1 MRKSILISILFILC
15 CFISTKAQTT
25 TSTISL
31 SDKAEI
37 SLLTSTPWDGEIY
50 ALFGHTAIRIKDTIR
65 IESLGVKSLDVVFN
79 YGLFSFNTPNFI
91 FRFVKGETDYIVGD
105 VPFEYYLHEYRE
117 RGVGVFEQTLN
128 LTQEEKQNIFDALLI
143 NSLPEN
149 REYRYN
155 FFYDNCA
162 TRPRDIIEKHIEG
175 KIEYTPTKEDQ
186 TYRDLLWQ
194 CIDLQPWSRFGID
207 LVIGA
212 DADKTIT
219 DRQKDFLPM
228 YLMMAYEGAII
239 KTDSIDRPLLKSTQN
254 ILTATPDQAYFTI
267 LKDDRISKK
276 ILIDSP
282 FYIGCL
288 LLLLTIALSF
298 IIYNQQWYTLGK
310 IFDSILFAV
319 AGIGGCII
327 FFLMFFSEHPCTN
340 PNWNIVWLN
349 PLQLIFTFLFF
360 VKKLS
365 KYVYYYHF
373 INFASLCLFLLAW
386 CLIPQQLEIA
396 FIPYILSIGLR
407 SGMNILQYK
416 KINKKADY
424 SLPRTR

>member
-1 MRKSILISILFILC
+1 MRKAILISILFLFSC
-15 CFISTKAQTT
+15 LAFVKAETRQTT
-25 TSTISL
+25 ITL

-37 SLLTSTPWDGEIY
+37 NLLTSTPWDGEIY

-65 IESLGVKSLDVVFN
+65 IETLGMRPLDVVFN
-79 YGLFSFNTPNFI
+79 YGLFSFNTPNFV

-105 VPFEYYLHEYRE
+105 TPFDYYLHEYQE
-117 RGVGVFEQTLN
+117 RGVGVIEQTLN
-128 LTQEEKQNIFDALLI
+128 LTQEEKQDIFDALLI

-162 TRPRDIIEKHIEG
+162 TRPRDIIEKHIKG
-175 KIEYTPTKEDQ
+175 KIEYTPTQKDQ
-186 TYRDLLWQ
+186 TYRDLVWE
-194 CIDLQPWSRFGID
+194 CVDLQPWSRFGID

-212 DADKTIT
+212 DADKIIA
-219 DRQKDFLPM
+219 DRQKDFLPI
-228 YLMMAYEGAII
+228 YLMRAYQGAII
-239 KTDSIDRPLLKSTQN
+239 KTDSLSRPLLLSTHN
-254 ILTATPDQAYFTI
+254 LLTANPEQAYFTI
-267 LKDDRISKK
+267 LKDNEINRYP
-276 ILIDSP
+276 IDTP
-282 FYIGCL
+282 FYVGCL
-288 LLLLTIALSF
+288 LLIITIFLSLVT
-298 IIYNQQWYTLGK
+298 YKNRWYTIGNL
-310 IFDSILFAV
+310 FDTLLFAV

-349 PLQLIFTFLFF
+349 PLQLIVAFLFF

-365 KYVYYYHF
+365 KCVYYYHF

-386 CLIPQQLEIA
+386 CLNPQQLEIA

-416 KINKKADY
+416 KMNKKADY